1 MWCACSD
8 GCVLCVQAAVWCVHS
23 DSCVVCI
30 FRQLCGVC
38 VQTAVWC
45 VGSDSCM
52 VCGFRQLCVCSDISV
67 VYVLIAVWCVQTC
80 LVYAIGVENY
90 TFEAQTTHL
99 RLHYTNYA
107 NDFVSA
113 MRYRQV

>member
-1 MWCACSD
+1 MC
-8 GCVLCVQAAVWCVHS
+8 CVFRQLCGVCIQTAVWCAFS
-23 DSCVVCI
+23 DSCVVCV

-52 VCGFRQLCVCSDISV
+52 LCGFRQLCVCSDISV

-80 LVYAIGVENY
+80 LVYAVGVENY
-90 TFEAQTTHL
+90 TSTLA
-99 RLHYTNYA
+99 LHKLCK
-107 NDFVSA
+107 
-113 MRYRQV
+113 